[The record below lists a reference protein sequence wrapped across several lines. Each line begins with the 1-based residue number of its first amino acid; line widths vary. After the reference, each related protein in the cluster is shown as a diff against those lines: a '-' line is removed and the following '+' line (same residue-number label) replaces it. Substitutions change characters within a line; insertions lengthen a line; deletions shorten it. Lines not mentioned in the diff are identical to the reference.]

1 MSRKIEDLTPS
12 MQEKAKEFQRRMEEA
27 GLPFVFT
34 CLSSPAPIAP
44 RKNRMNFGSR
54 GRSKPGPKVTW
65 TIFCL
70 ATRKKMQRI
79 VSGVKELFK

>member
-1 MSRKIEDLTPS
+1 VSGYYRQFFEEDEIMSRKIEDLTPS

-54 GRSKPGPKVTW
+54 GDQNPAR
-65 TIFCL
+65 
-70 ATRKKMQRI
+70 R
-79 VSGVKELFK
+79 